1 MKTTQLTLN
10 LDSKPGVLA
19 KLTRVLADAGIN
31 ITGLFA
37 AETAGRGKLRLLVSD
52 VARAKAALTA
62 AKYRPGEEAVVSLT
76 LEDRP
81 GELAR
86 VADQLAQA
94 KINIRFAYA
103 TTGGQG
109 RCTLVLGVGN
119 ADKAQQ
125 VLGG

>member
-10 LDSKPGVLA
+10 LESKPGVLA
-19 KLTRVLADAGIN
+19 KLSRVLADAGVN
-31 ITGLFA
+31 VTGLFA
-37 AETAGRGKLRLLVSD
+37 SETAGRGKLRLLVSD
-52 VARAKAALTA
+52 AARAKAALTA
-62 AKYRPGEEAVVSLT
+62 AKYRPGEEVVVSLT

-86 VADQLAQA
+86 VAERLAQA
-94 KINIRFAYA
+94 KINIKFAYA
-103 TTGGQG
+103 TTGSQG